1 LNQGVTLDVLLGA
14 ILIGVGVGF
23 LSGAFGKG
31 GSAIATPLL
40 HFIGVPAF
48 AAIASPLPATIPSTW
63 LASRVYARTGEIDGR
78 VVRLGLPIGL
88 PATVIGAFLTRWIP
102 GGPLVVVTDVVILAF
117 GLRILTTRGARE
129 TSTTS
134 SRSECTTRTRIFIVV
149 GIVGLISG
157 LLGNSG
163 GFLLAPLF
171 ISALGMPIHRALGT
185 SLVLATCLA
194 VPGTLVHAFLGH
206 IDWSLTLAFGI
217 ASAPAA
223 AFGAR
228 LALRTK
234 ERSLTLAYGFGL
246 AGLAGGLLAIAH

>member
-1 LNQGVTLDVLLGA
+1 MPLNRVVTLHVLLGA
-14 ILIGVGVGF
+14 ILVGVGVGF

-40 HFIGVPAF
+40 HLLGVPAIV
-48 AAIASPLPATIPSTW
+48 AIASPLPATIPSTW
-63 LASRVYARTGEIDGR
+63 LASRVYARTGDVDRR

-88 PATVIGAFLTRWIP
+88 PATVAGALLTRWIP
-102 GGPLVVVTDVVILAF
+102 GGPLVVATDVVLLVF
-117 GLRILTTRGARE
+117 GLRILLSRNSHGARDRDE
-129 TSTTS
+129 HTTLA
-134 SRSECTTRTRIFIVV
+134 RVLVVV
-149 GIVGLISG
+149 GIVGFVSG

-171 ISALGMPIHRALGT
+171 MSVLGMPIHRALGT

-194 VPGTLVHAFLGH
+194 VPGTLVHAWLGH

-223 AFGAR
+223 GFGAR

-234 ERSLTLAYGFGL
+234 ARSLTLAYGFGL